1 MAHVQAIHLS
11 AVKSLQLQSVTE
23 ARIDRDGI
31 PGDREFLLLDD
42 RDRAATQRELGVL
55 AQVSSRY
62 DGTVL
67 ELHMPGGEVISGE
80 PRHGELAHTDLWGRA
95 VTGPLVEGPW
105 AEALSR
111 LAQKRLRLMHPAAA
125 ERGLDSHPVSMLSQA
140 AVDQLGA
147 HAGRNG
153 DLDARR
159 FRPTVL
165 IKDCGAHA
173 EDEWV
178 GRSVQVGEAVIT
190 VVRFD
195 PRCALTTRHPET
207 GERDADTLRWIDQT
221 RGRVE
226 GEVCFGV
233 YADVAK
239 PGTVRVG
246 DTVEPL
252 PEGSG

>member
-1 MAHVQAIHLS
+1 M
-11 AVKSLQLQSVTE
+11 
-23 ARIDRDGI
+23 
-31 PGDREFLLLDD
+31 
-42 RDRAATQRELGVL
+42 
-55 AQVSSRY
+55 
-62 DGTVL
+62 
-67 ELHMPGGEVISGE
+67 
-80 PRHGELAHTDLWGRA
+80 
-95 VTGPLVEGPW
+95 EGPW
-105 AEALSR
+105 AEALSK
-111 LAQKRLRLMHPAAA
+111 LAQKRLRLMHPDAA
-125 ERGLDSHPVSMLSQA
+125 ERGLDSHAVSMLSQA

-165 IKDCGAHA
+165 INDCGAHA